1 MSIQNPW
8 TAFVSF
14 ALVYLQVIPYRT
26 VSWKAQVDSF
36 KNKSLSKPSGKS
48 DRLNYK
54 QMQIIEKRGEKVKM
68 KAKDWKDKL
77 YFLFHAIVLLHHLQI
92 IVWLEITVLLF
103 CKSVTSNFRC
113 N

>member
-14 ALVYLQVIPYRT
+14 ALASLQVIPYRT
-26 VSWKAQVDSF
+26 VSGKAQVDSF

-54 QMQIIEKRGEKVKM
+54 QMQIIVNKRR
-68 KAKDWKDKL
+68 
-77 YFLFHAIVLLHHLQI
+77 
-92 IVWLEITVLLF
+92 
-103 CKSVTSNFRC
+103 KSEDES
-113 N
+113 